1 MDDPVLIDDLRPSKP
16 PPASV
21 YDDMF
26 ESYFNRA
33 ADPPEPKASSSSSTP
48 PPVFDKP
55 VFDDDPDA
63 VDPFDA
69 IPLFGAG
76 VGGCDDREEDFLG
89 GLGSAEKS
97 GERREPKAVG
107 FDDELFP
114 GLGGS
119 ARSAEP
125 VRDAV
130 ESDSLIPGLG
140 GSTKPLPPV
149 EPEEVVL
156 DDGVIPGFGG
166 STNHHH
172 SARSGI
178 FLLPIFSFAFVLSI
192 KFQRQRPD
200 FKRWLTIGKVMYIDV
215 DYALKV
221 FNRLKYFD

>member
-1 MDDPVLIDDLRPSKP
+1 MDDPMLVDDLRPSKP

-33 ADPPEPKASSSSSTP
+33 AEPSPKASSSSSTP
-48 PPVFDKP
+48 PPVVDKP

-63 VDPFDA
+63 VDPFDG

-76 VGGCDDREEDFLG
+76 GGGDDREEDFLG

-97 GERREPKAVG
+97 EERRDPKAVG
-107 FDDELFP
+107 FDDKLFP

-119 ARSAEP
+119 ARSTEP
-125 VRDAV
+125 
-130 ESDSLIPGLG
+130 DSLIPGLG
-140 GSTKPLPPV
+140 GSAKPLPPV

-156 DDGVIPGFGG
+156 DDGVIPGFRG

-172 SARSGI
+172 SARFGI
-178 FLLPIFSFAFVLSI
+178 FLLPIFSFAFVLPI
-192 KFQRQRPD
+192 KCQRQRPD
-200 FKRWLTIGKVMYIDV
+200 FKRNVG
-215 DYALKV
+215 
-221 FNRLKYFD
+221 